1 MINLYE
7 RKSYLSAKYDAQAN
21 LEGRTHY
28 VDDATLRFH
37 KCRILETRVHDDGL
51 LYSIITSDAL
61 DMYNTRRGFRYVI
74 FDIFGN
80 VLARPDLEDSFKTS
94 LKARKAMYDVLN
106 GIDAKKTTLEG
117 LEERKKQHARDIED
131 IQRMIER
138 KIA

>member
-7 RKSYLSAKYDAQAN
+7 RKSYSSAKYDAQAN

-28 VDDATLRFH
+28 VDDSTLRFH

-61 DMYNTRRGFRYVI
+61 DMDNTRRGFRYVI

>member
-1 MINLYE
+1 
-7 RKSYLSAKYDAQAN
+7 
-21 LEGRTHY
+21 
-28 VDDATLRFH
+28 
-37 KCRILETRVHDDGL
+37 VHDDGL

-61 DMYNTRRGFRYVI
+61 DMDNTRRSFRYVI